1 MGAGIAMCFA
11 AKGVSVTMCEVSQD
25 KLQLGLS
32 NIEGNWKRSSAFKS
46 GKLTEAALKERM
58 NLISTSTAPDYK
70 DLADC
75 DAVIEAAFE
84 VVFFL
89 YIQYYYFNPATA
101 ARALTRVCHRFIQS
115 LAVKRDIFSKLD
127 KVCKKDA
134 LLCTNTSYLDVD
146 EIAAATSRPEQVIGT
161 HFFSP
166 ANVMPLLENVRGKR
180 TSNAA
185 IATAMKMGKDIG
197 KTAVLARNAFG
208 FIGNRMFEPY
218 TQEAILMLEEGATPS
233 QVDSAMGPAGFGM
246 AMGPLAVFD
255 LAGNDIGQRI
265 RRESY
270 YPYTAANVKG
280 SRGKSWM
287 ALADDLCDRGRLG
300 QKTGKGWFSYEDKR
314 KAVEDPAVLEMAKV
328 HAKRFS
334 IAPRTITPQEI
345 VERCM
350 FAMINEG
357 FRILEEGVAVRSS
370 DIDVVWNYGYGF
382 PRYRGGPM
390 HYADRVVG
398 LPTLH
403 KALLKHASTQPELPR
418 WHFEPAPLLEKLVK
432 EGTSLKDY
440 ERSRGLTK

>member
-1 MGAGIAMCFA
+1 
-11 AKGVSVTMCEVSQD
+11 MCEVSQD
-25 KLQLGLS
+25 KLDLGLS

-46 GKLTEAALKERM
+46 GKLSEAQLKARM
-58 NLISTSTAPDYK
+58 QLISTSTAPDYK
-70 DLADC
+70 DLAEC

-84 VVFFL
+84 
-89 YIQYYYFNPATA
+89 
-101 ARALTRVCHRFIQS
+101 S
-115 LAVKRDIFSKLD
+115 LAVKKEIFSKLD
-127 KVCKKDA
+127 KACKRDA

-146 EIAAATSRPEQVIGT
+146 EIAKATSRPEQVIGT

-180 TSNAA
+180 TSGAA

-218 TQEAILMLEEGATPS
+218 TQQAICMLEEGATPS
-233 QVDSAMGPAGFGM
+233 QVDAPLGPAGFGF

-270 YPYTAANVKG
+270 YPFKADQVKG
-280 SRGKSWM
+280 ARGKSWM
-287 ALADDLCDRGRLG
+287 ALADELCDKGRLG

-314 KAVEDPAVLEMAKV
+314 KAVEDPLVVDMAKA
-328 HAKRFS
+328 HAKKFG
-334 IAPRTITPQEI
+334 IAPRHVTPQEV
-345 VERCM
+345 VERCV
-350 FAMINEG
+350 FSLVNEG

-390 HYADRVVG
+390 HYADHVIG
-398 LPTLH
+398 LANVR
-403 KALLKHASTQPELPR
+403 KALLKHLETQPQLPE
-418 WHFEPAPLLEKLVK
+418 WHFKPAPLLEKLVK
-432 EGTSLKDY
+432 EGKTLKQY
-440 ERSRGLTK
+440 ESGKGK